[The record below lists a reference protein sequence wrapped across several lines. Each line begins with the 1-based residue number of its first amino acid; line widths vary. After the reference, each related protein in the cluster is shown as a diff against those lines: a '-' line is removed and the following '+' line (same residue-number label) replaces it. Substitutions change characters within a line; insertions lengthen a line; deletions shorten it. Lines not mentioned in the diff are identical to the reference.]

1 MLDSLIKTKQH
12 RRAVVTQAQKDQKIQ
27 EQKSAQ
33 ELNSFTEIVLSLSK
47 QCDGAKRDN
56 DKSIR
61 KQTRA

>member
-1 MLDSLIKTKQH
+1 MLESFVNQKH
-12 RRAVVTQAQKDQKIQ
+12 NRRAVVTQAQKDQKLQ

-33 ELNSFTEIVLSLSK
+33 ELNSFTELVLSLSL

>member
-1 MLDSLIKTKQH
+1 
-12 RRAVVTQAQKDQKIQ
+12 VTQAQKDQKIQ